1 MANHFV
7 KASFLLAVTRA
18 EAEIFRQID
27 QAIEAVDDASRDGP
41 CRAEHFAA
49 LGPAFAACFPPSADD
64 PFDGFLTL
72 FSDPNYPRLGFTL
85 QIDPPGGTGEA
96 SAWVHGDQVDIE
108 AAAALIQAVAKSALP
123 YGFEYALDCD
133 RMRPGEFGGG
143 YVVITRGDIEF
154 GSSAQGLERA
164 LARTAKPGP
173 SLVLATRD
181 DEEGLLFWNAA
192 DGFGSL
198 ESATVYSESEAG
210 QAGAVI
216 ADDEPEWLELPA
228 RR

>member
-7 KASFLLAVTRA
+7 KASFMLAVTRA
-18 EAEIFRQID
+18 EAEIFRLID
-27 QAIEAVDDASRDGP
+27 DAIDAVGNPSLDASRSD
-41 CRAEHFAA
+41 RFAA
-49 LGPAFAACFPPSADD
+49 LGPAFAACFPPSPDD
-64 PFDGFLTL
+64 PFNGFLEL
-72 FSDPNYPRLGFTL
+72 FSDPDYPRLGFTV

-96 SAWVHGDQVDIE
+96 SVWMHGDQVDIE
-108 AAAALIQAVAKSALP
+108 AAAALIQCVAKSALP

-143 YVVITRGDIEF
+143 YVVITRDDIEF
-154 GSSAQGLERA
+154 GGSAQGLERA
-164 LARTAKPGP
+164 LTRNATPDR
-173 SLVLATRD
+173 SLILATRD
-181 DEEGLLFWNAA
+181 AEEGLLFWNAA

-198 ESATVYSESEAG
+198 ERATVYSEAEAA

-216 ADDEPEWLELPA
+216 ADDEPEWLVLPA